1 MRPTERKDALAV
13 LAAAG
18 GVLILLVVTH
28 IGRWIALLT
37 AALRS
42 PVALLAGVAV
52 VILGLLLVA
61 VRVIVVRRALGRRVR
76 VQLVPADSFDPAD
89 EAVIRFA
96 AGLGRAHRA
105 IRGLLDGP
113 ASAVRVQL
121 DTDTANRL
129 RYTVEFPDHARSAL
143 RTAIGSYPGV
153 ELHDLDPDSEPDVDA
168 AAESPVATADN
179 DRRVEIA
186 RAELVLARPSTE
198 PLRPAG
204 LDPDP
209 LVGFARALSDVR
221 REHGDDATV
230 CVDLLPVTP
239 GARRRMRAR
248 LLRQARRREHD
259 QRLGAGPS
267 LGELFAA
274 PDHRGRG
281 GAPPAELVERR
292 TGQRALQTKLGAPE
306 PLFHVQV
313 LIRASS
319 PIHGRA
325 KALAF
330 ALLSA
335 FDVWAGENHFR
346 AAGLRVSGGIA
357 FSGADMPWRRRWFD
371 RRFYTGLFRPVR
383 RRVVTASEIA
393 GLLKPPTVNCQAPNI
408 ARSGGIIPPP
418 PPGLPSF
425 YGQRDMLPLGRV
437 HGETWGRH
445 VGVPLSDTFFAYT
458 AGRSRY
464 GKTESA
470 IGQFL
475 HLARSGH
482 GCFFLDPHE
491 DAIEK
496 IKTYLTDD
504 GLRERVVEINL
515 ADTRRQP
522 GWNLFAA
529 RRSADQTVEQ
539 VDAVVD
545 AFASAL
551 RWDETNT
558 RALNLITQA
567 AQALTDLARRLPPEL
582 APTLFQV
589 PSLLGNED
597 WRGAVLPFLAPATRQ
612 FFTDRFPRLPS
623 EAITPV
629 TNLIDRL
636 RVSPAVAALLGSPM
650 SSYDIRAAMDRR
662 MIVLACPGSGSVRDR
677 LVANF
682 LVYDLLHAAKTR
694 AALPP
699 ERRRPFH
706 VFLDEVQT
714 YDGAASGNLAAL
726 LEQTAK
732 YGVRAY
738 LFNQNPERL
747 TPATLNAVTTNRSH
761 LTTTALN
768 AKAAALLTREWGGT
782 VEPEVVTHLRR
793 YTFLASI
800 TLSGETSPPFL
811 LHGIPVDEMFPDDQH
826 PERVSDLDAAV
837 DRTTGRHPIAE
848 TLHGLDGHDA
858 AILNHLREHRAQ
870 HEGRARTGRRGKQQT
885 VDPSGGDA

>member
-1 MRPTERKDALAV
+1 MKPTERKDALAV
-13 LAAAG
+13 LVLAG
-18 GVLILLVVTH
+18 GLLILLVATH
-28 IGRWIALLT
+28 LSRWLT
-37 AALRS
+37 FLGHHLSATA
-42 PVALLAGVAV
+42 VLLAASAV
-52 VILGLLLVA
+52 VILGLLLVV

-76 VQLVPADSFDPAD
+76 VQLIPADSFDPAD

-96 AGLGRAHRA
+96 AGLGRARRA
-105 IRGLLDGP
+105 VRGLLDSPG
-113 ASAVRVQL
+113 SAVRIRL
-121 DTDTANRL
+121 DTDSANRL
-129 RYTVEFPDHARSAL
+129 RYTVELPEHARSAL
-143 RTAIGSYPGV
+143 RTSIGSYPSV
-153 ELHDLDPDSEPDVDA
+153 ELHDLDPA
-168 AAESPVATADN
+168 APTARS
-179 DRRVEIA
+179 RRVKVA

-198 PLRPAG
+198 PLRQTG

-209 LVGFARALSDVR
+209 LVGFAHALGDVR
-221 REHGDDATV
+221 GEQGDAAMV
-230 CVDLLPVTP
+230 CVDLLPITP
-239 GARRRMRAR
+239 GARRRMRGR
-248 LLRQARRREHD
+248 LLRQARHD
-259 QRLGAGPS
+259 HDRHTAVGPSFGELLAGPS
-267 LGELFAA
+267 
-274 PDHRGRG
+274 RTGRG

-292 TGQRALQTKLGAPE
+292 VGQRSLQTKLGTAE
-306 PLFHVQV
+306 PLFQIQV
-313 LIRASS
+313 LIRADS
-319 PIHGRA
+319 PAPG
-325 KALAF
+325 KARTQVL

-335 FDVWAGENHFR
+335 FDAWAGDNHFR
-346 AAGLRVSGGIA
+346 AAGLRIA
-357 FSGADMPWRRRWFD
+357 GLAFAGADAPWRRHGFD
-371 RRFYTGLFRPVR
+371 RRVATGLFRPAR

-393 GLLKPPTVNCQAPNI
+393 GLLKPPTVKCQAANV
-408 ARSGGIIPPP
+408 ARSGGVIPPP
-418 PPGLPSF
+418 PPGLPTF
-425 YGQRDMLPLGRV
+425 HGQRDLLPLGRIS
-437 HGETWGRH
+437 GETGERH
-445 VGVPLSDTFFAYT
+445 VGVPLADTFFAYT

-496 IKTYLTDD
+496 IKTYLSDD
-504 GLRERVVEINL
+504 GLRDRVVEINL

-522 GWNLFAA
+522 GWNLFAT
-529 RRSADQTVEQ
+529 RGSADQTVEQ

-567 AQALTDLARRLPPEL
+567 AQALTDLARRLPADL

-597 WRGAVLPFLAPATRQ
+597 WRGAVLPFLAPSTRQ

-636 RVSPAVAALLGSPM
+636 RVSPAVAALLGSPT
-650 SSYDIRAAMDRR
+650 SSYDIRQAMDRG

-694 AALPP
+694 ASLPP
-699 ERRRPFH
+699 DRRRPFH

-761 LTTTALN
+761 LLTTALN

-800 TLSGETSPPFL
+800 TLAGETSPPFL
-811 LHGIPVDEMFPDDQH
+811 LHGVPVDELFPDDCH
-826 PERVSDLDAAV
+826 PERIPDLDATV
-837 DRTTGRHPIAE
+837 DQTTGRHPVAD
-848 TLHGLDGHDA
+848 TLAGLDGHDR
-858 AILNHLREHRAQ
+858 AILAHLRASRQAERTDRGHTDSQTDFTIAEAD
-870 HEGRARTGRRGKQQT
+870 HEAVGE
-885 VDPSGGDA
+885 

>member
-1 MRPTERKDALAV
+1 MKPTERKDALSV
-13 LAAAG
+13 LAVAAG
-18 GVLILLVVTH
+18 ALILLVATH
-28 IGRWIALLT
+28 LSRWLALVGPHVST
-37 AALRS
+37 
-42 PVALLAGVAV
+42 PVVLLVASAV
-52 VILGLLLVA
+52 GILGLLPVV

-76 VQLVPADSFDPAD
+76 VQLIPADSFDPAD

-96 AGLGRAHRA
+96 AGLGRARRA
-105 IRGLLDGP
+105 VRGLLDAPG
-113 ASAVRVQL
+113 SAVRIRL
-121 DTDTANRL
+121 DTDSANRL
-129 RYTVEFPDHARSAL
+129 RYTVELPEHARSAL
-143 RTAIGSYPGV
+143 RTSIGSYPSV
-153 ELHDLDPDSEPDVDA
+153 ELHDLDPDP
-168 AAESPVATADN
+168 PTAPS
-179 DRRVEIA
+179 RRVKVA

-198 PLRPAG
+198 PLRQTG

-221 REHGDDATV
+221 GEQGDAATV
-230 CVDLLPVTP
+230 CVDLLPITP

-248 LLRQARRREHD
+248 LLRQARREHD
-259 QRLGAGPS
+259 RHASAGPS
-267 LGELFAA
+267 FGELLAA
-274 PDHRGRG
+274 PSRGGRG

-292 TGQRALQTKLGAPE
+292 VGQRSLQTKLGTAE
-306 PLFHVQV
+306 PLFRIQV
-313 LIRASS
+313 LIRADS
-319 PIHGRA
+319 PTPGKARA
-325 KALAF
+325 QVF

-335 FDVWAGENHFR
+335 FDAWAGDNHFR
-346 AAGLRVSGGIA
+346 AAGVRVAGLA
-357 FSGADMPWRRRWFD
+357 FAGADAPWRRHGFD
-371 RRFYTGLFRPVR
+371 RRLTTGLFRPTR

-393 GLLKPPTVNCQAPNI
+393 GLLKPPTVKCQAANV
-408 ARSGGIIPPP
+408 ARSGGVIPPP
-418 PPGLPSF
+418 PPGLPTF
-425 YGQRDMLPLGRV
+425 HGQRDLLPLGRIS
-437 HGETWGRH
+437 GETGERS
-445 VGVPLSDTFFAYT
+445 VGVPLVDTFFAYT

-504 GLRERVVEINL
+504 GLGDRVVEINL

-529 RRSADQTVEQ
+529 RSAADQTVEQ

-551 RWDETNT
+551 KWDETNT

-567 AQALTDLARRLPPEL
+567 AQALTDLARRLPAEL

-597 WRGAVLPFLAPATRQ
+597 WRGAVLPFLAPSTRQ

-636 RVSPAVAALLGSPM
+636 RVSPAVAALLGSPT
-650 SSYDIRAAMDRR
+650 SSYDIRAAMDRG

-714 YDGAASGNLAAL
+714 YDGAASGSLAAL
-726 LEQTAK
+726 LEQTGK
-732 YGVRAY
+732 YGIRAY
-738 LFNQNPERL
+738 LFNQNPGRL

-761 LTTTALN
+761 LLTTALN

-800 TLSGETSPPFL
+800 TLKGETSPPFL
-811 LHGIPVDEMFPDDQH
+811 LHGVPVDELFPDDRH
-826 PERVSDLDAAV
+826 PERIPDLDATV
-837 DRTTGRHPIAE
+837 DQTTGRHPVAD
-848 TLHGLDGHDA
+848 TLAGLDGHDR
-858 AILNHLREHRAQ
+858 AILAHLRASRQAE
-870 HEGRARTGRRGKQQT
+870 RTDHGPNGSQT
-885 VDPSGGDA
+885 DFTITEAEQETVSE

>member
-1 MRPTERKDALAV
+1 M
-13 LAAAG
+13 
-18 GVLILLVVTH
+18 
-28 IGRWIALLT
+28 
-37 AALRS
+37 
-42 PVALLAGVAV
+42 
-52 VILGLLLVA
+52 
-61 VRVIVVRRALGRRVR
+61 
-76 VQLVPADSFDPAD
+76 
-89 EAVIRFA
+89 
-96 AGLGRAHRA
+96 
-105 IRGLLDGP
+105 
-113 ASAVRVQL
+113 
-121 DTDTANRL
+121 
-129 RYTVEFPDHARSAL
+129 
-143 RTAIGSYPGV
+143 
-153 ELHDLDPDSEPDVDA
+153 
-168 AAESPVATADN
+168 
-179 DRRVEIA
+179 
-186 RAELVLARPSTE
+186 LARPSIE
-198 PLRPAG
+198 PLRQTG

-209 LVGFARALSDVR
+209 LAGFARALSDVR
-221 REHGDDATV
+221 RDHGDDATV

-239 GARRRMRAR
+239 AARRRMRAR
-248 LLRQARRREHD
+248 LLRQARREHD
-259 QRLGAGPS
+259 RHMSAGPS
-267 LGELFAA
+267 LGELLAA
-274 PDHRGRG
+274 PSQGGRG

-292 TGQRALQTKLGAPE
+292 SGQRSLQTKLGSPE
-306 PLFHVQV
+306 PLFHIQV
-313 LIRASS
+313 LIHASS
-319 PIHGRA
+319 STPGKARA
-325 KALAF
+325 QVQ
-330 ALLSA
+330 ALLSV
-335 FDVWAGENHFR
+335 FDVWAGETHFR
-346 AAGLRVSGGIA
+346 AAGLRVPGGLG
-357 FSGADMPWRRRWFD
+357 FSGADMPWRRRSFD
-371 RRFYTGLFRPVR
+371 RRLTTGLFRPAR
-383 RRVVTASEIA
+383 RRVVTASEVA
-393 GLLKPPTVNCQAPNI
+393 GLLKPPTVKCQAANVV
-408 ARSGGIIPPP
+408 RSGGIIPPP

-425 YGQRDMLPLGRV
+425 HCQRDMLPLGRV
-437 HGETWGRH
+437 HGETRERH

-496 IKTYLTDD
+496 IKTYLTDPA
-504 GLRERVVEINL
+504 LRERVVEINL

-522 GWNLFAA
+522 GWNLFAT
-529 RRSADQTVEQ
+529 RGPADQTVEQ

-597 WRGAVLPFLAPATRQ
+597 WRTAVLPFLAPSTRQ
-612 FFTDRFPRLPS
+612 FFTDRFPRLSS

-636 RVSPAVAALLGSPM
+636 RVSPAVAALLGSPT
-650 SSYDIRAAMDRR
+650 SSYDIRAAMDGG

-694 AALPP
+694 ASLSPD
-699 ERRRPFH
+699 RRRPFH

-714 YDGAASGNLAAL
+714 YDGASSGNLAAL

-761 LTTTALN
+761 LLTTALN

-782 VEPEVVTHLRR
+782 VEPEVVTHLHR

-800 TLSGETSPPFL
+800 TLAGETSPPFL
-811 LHGIPVDEMFPDDQH
+811 IHGVPVEQLFPDDHH
-826 PERVSDLDAAV
+826 PERVPDLEAAV
-837 DRTTGRHPIAE
+837 DKTTGRRATAD
-848 TLHGLDGHDA
+848 TLAGLDSHDQ
-858 AILNHLREHRAQ
+858 AILDRLRHRGQASEDGEPG
-870 HEGRARTGRRGKQQT
+870 HGSGVERALEPEDG
-885 VDPSGGDA
+885 A